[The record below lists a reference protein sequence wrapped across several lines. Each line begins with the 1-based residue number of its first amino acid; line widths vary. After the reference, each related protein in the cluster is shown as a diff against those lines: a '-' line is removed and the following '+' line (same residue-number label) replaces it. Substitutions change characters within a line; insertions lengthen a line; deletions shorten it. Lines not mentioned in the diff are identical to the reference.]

1 MGLWLAVPAN
11 RIRLALISLVVI
23 AVVWVVVAAWA
34 ALVPFIFGL
43 LVAYILLPVVNWL
56 DDHAPRF
63 LRRRALA
70 RPLAI
75 VLVYLVVIGIFVG
88 MMSYFIPT
96 VIEQGQGFGAAVPRY
111 LEQLERLYLY
121 DLPDFMERIPPEIG
135 ESINSNIQRAIDT
148 LASAIQKGVGGTIR
162 TLWNTV
168 SFIIGVA
175 IIPFWMY
182 YVLNDNRRIKRG
194 LYSIFPESAQADI
207 RNIEHI
213 VDGLLSSYLR
223 GQLLLCLLVGSM
235 ATIVL
240 LIFGVDMAL
249 LLGTFAAVFEI
260 IPILGPYLGA
270 IPAVLIVLL
279 TNPLNAIWV
288 ALSFAAI
295 QWIENT
301 FMVPRISGDS
311 VRLHPALVMI
321 LVVIASQLAGVVG
334 MLFVVPLVA
343 VLRDVVRY
351 LLLRTTERGSTP
363 ALAMESL
370 RARQG

>member
-1 MGLWLAVPAN
+1 MGSWLAVPTN
-11 RIRLALISLVVI
+11 RVRLVLVSLVI
-23 AVVWVVVAAWA
+23 LVVAWVVIAAWA
-34 ALVPFIFGL
+34 ALVPFVFGL

-63 LRRRALA
+63 LRRRTLA

-75 VLVYLVVIGIFVG
+75 IVVSLVVIGIFVG
-88 MMSYFIPT
+88 MMAFFIPA
-96 VIEQGQGFGAAVPRY
+96 VIEQGKVFGQAVPRY
-111 LEQLERLYLY
+111 LDQLEQLYLY
-121 DLPDFMERIPPEIG
+121 DFADFMERIPAEI
-135 ESINSNIQRAIDT
+135 SDPINTNIERAIGT
-148 LASAIQKGVGGTIR
+148 LADAIQKGVGGTIK
-162 TLWNTV
+162 TLWDTV

-182 YVLNDNRRIKRG
+182 YVLNDNRRLKRG
-194 LYSIFPESAQADI
+194 FYAIFPEAVRADLG
-207 RNIEHI
+207 NIERI
-213 VDGLLSSYLR
+213 VDSLLSSYLR
-223 GQLLLCLLVGSM
+223 GQLLLCVLVGVM

-240 LIFGVDMAL
+240 AIFRVDMAL

-279 TNPLNAIWV
+279 TNPVNAIWV
-288 ALSFAAI
+288 ALSFAGI

-301 FMVPRISGDS
+301 FMVPRISGDA

-334 MLFVVPLVA
+334 MLFVVPLAA
-343 VLRDVVRY
+343 VFRDVVRY

-363 ALAMESL
+363 ALAMENL
-370 RARQG
+370 RARQW